1 MSTIMIF
8 SVTIIHLSVLQCAGA
23 IIGARGCRIR
33 QIRTQSRA
41 TIKIE
46 DSKPDSNERIISITG
61 TDEQIGYAQYL
72 LQERY
77 VKLGVVLKYS
87 LWFIIYWCHYQ
98 AWGLQKQNYQIHM
111 RMHSFNLQNCYGHPK
126 SPNGMQQDHIGK
138 T

>member
-1 MSTIMIF
+1 MREQIGAHIKVYSDVCPNSTDRVVQVGGMPDKVIDAMRELQKL
-8 SVTIIHLSVLQCAGA
+8 IITCAGA

-72 LQERY
+72 LQESVRNFS
-77 VKLGVVLKYS
+77 GAKY
-87 LWFIIYWCHYQ
+87 
-98 AWGLQKQNYQIHM
+98 
-111 RMHSFNLQNCYGHPK
+111 
-126 SPNGMQQDHIGK
+126 
-138 T
+138 

>member
-1 MSTIMIF
+1 MNVIIQKKKIAKKKINIHKMSTIMIF

-98 AWGLQKQNYQIHM
+98 AWGL
-111 RMHSFNLQNCYGHPK
+111 
-126 SPNGMQQDHIGK
+126 
-138 T
+138 